1 MKGTAIMESIA
12 TNALVEKQDTDVSEP
27 LNQQERETLTSC
39 EKTIAINIQTFV
51 KVGEALRAIR
61 DARLYRES
69 HKTFEAYCRDRWN
82 YGRAHAH
89 RVISASETVKALSP
103 IGDILP
109 TAETQVRPLLQF
121 DLADRPKV
129 WADVRA
135 RIVSSHGRCTT
146 RQVSQAIQELIQY
159 SDDELYRRHRAEIR
173 KQQRERRRQ
182 AEEREQRNF
191 SKALLTRRQQEAA
204 LPDGDLNQLEEIASK
219 LTNALAR
226 NKARYEALEIPDRHI
241 VEQMMTTI
249 EVSIK
254 RLANWVGE
262 QEAEKQGLIDRYLQ
276 LT

>member
-1 MKGTAIMESIA
+1 
-12 TNALVEKQDTDVSEP
+12 
-27 LNQQERETLTSC
+27 
-39 EKTIAINIQTFV
+39 
-51 KVGEALRAIR
+51 
-61 DARLYRES
+61 
-69 HKTFEAYCRDRWN
+69 
-82 YGRAHAH
+82 
-89 RVISASETVKALSP
+89 
-103 IGDILP
+103 
-109 TAETQVRPLLQF
+109 
-121 DLADRPKV
+121 
-129 WADVRA
+129 
-135 RIVSSHGRCTT
+135 
-146 RQVSQAIQELIQY
+146 VSQAIQELIQY